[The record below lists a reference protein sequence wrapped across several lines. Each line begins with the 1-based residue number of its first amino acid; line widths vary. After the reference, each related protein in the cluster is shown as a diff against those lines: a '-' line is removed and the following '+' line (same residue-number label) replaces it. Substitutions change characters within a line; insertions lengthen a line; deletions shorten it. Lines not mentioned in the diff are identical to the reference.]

1 MEGRNQSQR
10 ILNAAYKCIST
21 KGYANVSLRD
31 IAEEAGV
38 VLSQLHYYF
47 GSKEGLFTEVIKMM
61 IDKYLKEINEALSMG
76 ETAKDKMLSL
86 VNFFKDLLKN
96 NPGLFKLLYDFTGLA
111 MWSSS
116 FNSLLKDLFND
127 LSKMIEEKIL
137 SNSALGENFR
147 NYSPRAVARMI
158 LGAMFGTG
166 IQVILDSNENEILD
180 ALNVIQIIFE

>member
-1 MEGRNQSQR
+1 
-10 ILNAAYKCIST
+10 
-21 KGYANVSLRD
+21 
-31 IAEEAGV
+31 
-38 VLSQLHYYF
+38 
-47 GSKEGLFTEVIKMM
+47 
-61 IDKYLKEINEALSMG
+61 
-76 ETAKDKMLSL
+76 MLSL
-86 VNFFKDLLKN
+86 VKFFKDLLSN

-137 SNSALGENFR
+137 SNSALGDNFKS
-147 NYSPRAVARMI
+147 YSPRAVARMI

-180 ALNVIQIIFE
+180 ALNAIQIIFE